1 MENIN
6 ILRLFWTL
14 LDNSWI
20 EEFCL
25 FKLFLVYVSY
35 DYINMFSTFSHLYYI
50 VKFLLRPSMWPAAAN
65 GPGICDKGLVSACK
79 TRSPVSTYWFHL
91 IHFSICMKSWEK
103 YVHASYNYSCRFLFA
118 ILETFF
124 FISFRKARLHCGLY
138 LLSI

>member
-50 VKFLLRPSMWPAAAN
+50 VKFLLRPSM
-65 GPGICDKGLVSACK
+65 
-79 TRSPVSTYWFHL
+79 
-91 IHFSICMKSWEK
+91 
-103 YVHASYNYSCRFLFA
+103 
-118 ILETFF
+118 
-124 FISFRKARLHCGLY
+124 
-138 LLSI
+138 